1 MNFDS
6 IAAKIDT
13 KSAANEGA
21 KMEVRDAAGVLLT
34 KADGSPITITL
45 LGRDS
50 DTFVKQENANT
61 NRRLAQGSRL
71 KLTAEALKSEAISLL
86 ARCTVAWDFDEDCT
100 YENARELYTRFPAIK
115 EQADEFISDRA
126 NFTKA

>member
-13 KSAANEGA
+13 KTAANEGA
-21 KMEVRDAAGVLLT
+21 KMEVRDAAGVPLT
-34 KADGSPITITL
+34 KADGTPITITL

-50 DTFVKQENANT
+50 DAFVQQENRNT
-61 NRRLAQGSRL
+61 NRRLQQGPRV
-71 KLTAEALKSEAISLL
+71 KLTAEALKAEAINLL
-86 ARCTVAWDFDEDCT
+86 ARCTKAWDFDEPCNVDT
-100 YENARELYTRFPAIK
+100 ATELYTRFPAIK
-115 EQADEFISDRA
+115 DQADEFIAERA

>member
-21 KMEVRDAAGVLLT
+21 KMEVRDAAGVPLT
-34 KADGSPITITL
+34 KPDGTPITITL

-61 NRRLAQGSRL
+61 NRRLAQGPRL
-71 KLTAEALKSEAISLL
+71 KLTAEALKAEAIGLL
-86 ARCTVAWDFDEDCT
+86 ARCTVAWDFDEPCT
-100 YENARELYTRFPAIK
+100 YETATELYTRFPAIK
-115 EQADEFISDRA
+115 EQADEFIADRA